1 MTHHVS
7 YSEAGPVTERSKA
20 YVGSGIGAA
29 VIAEGYEVLP
39 LEARY

>member
-1 MTHHVS
+1 VTHHVS